1 MANNSVTHPDFD
13 SSCKSVRVQVPM
25 SQATQ
30 CQSYKITTMNMKMQ
44 KKINKH
50 GIDQLLPRTEY

>member
-1 MANNSVTHPDFD
+1 MTHPDFD
-13 SSCKSVRVQVPM
+13 SSFKSVRVKVSM

-30 CQSYKITTMNMKMQ
+30 YQSYKITTMNMKMQ